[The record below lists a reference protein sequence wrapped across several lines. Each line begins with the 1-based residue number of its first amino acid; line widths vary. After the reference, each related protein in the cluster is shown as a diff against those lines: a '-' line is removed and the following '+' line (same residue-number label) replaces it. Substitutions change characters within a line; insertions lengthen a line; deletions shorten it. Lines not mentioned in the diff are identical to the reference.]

1 MEDEGQLKLYFG
13 IITVMIAFV
22 IITGG
27 FILVMIR
34 YQKRLMLKQQ
44 ELLKLDAQHKQEL
57 LLSSIRSAEEQRM
70 RIAREVHDEIGSI
83 FSTLSLSVNRMDL
96 DDPQQAAHVD
106 TSRSLIQSGI
116 DSVRRISHAIVPF
129 ELELL
134 GLEQTLE
141 NHFETI
147 RRLSGIDITF
157 ENTADIDRL
166 DKEASLAVY
175 RIIQEL
181 CANCIKH
188 AAASSMTVKIF
199 EDGSSIHIE
208 YCDDGCGIC
217 ADQSSGKKGIGLR
230 NIESR
235 VLLLNGHCEFITAAG
250 SGFACNLVIPVL
262 NNTIV

>member
-1 MEDEGQLKLYFG
+1 MENESEIRSYFG
-13 IITVMIAFV
+13 IITVMLAFV

-27 FILVMIR
+27 FIIVMIR
-34 YQKRLMLKQQ
+34 YQKRLLHKQQ

-83 FSTLSLSVNRMDL
+83 FSTLSLSINCL
-96 DDPQQAAHVD
+96 AAGDPQQVAHIE

-116 DSVRRISHAIVPF
+116 NSVRRISHAMVPM

-141 NHFETI
+141 NHFETL
-147 RRLSGIDITF
+147 RSLTAITIGF
-157 ENTADIDRL
+157 ENTAGIDKL
-166 DKEASLAVY
+166 SHEASLAVY
-175 RIIQEL
+175 RILQEL

-188 AAASSMTVKIF
+188 AEATTMSVKIF
-199 EDGSSIHIE
+199 EDDRSIHIV
-208 YCDDGCGIC
+208 YSDNGRGISE
-217 ADQSSGKKGIGLR
+217 AGRANGKGIGLR

-235 VLLLNGHCEFITAAG
+235 VLLLNGISEYISTPG
-250 SGFACNLVIPVL
+250 SGFCCSLVIPIQNNL
-262 NNTIV
+262 NV